1 MLARTNSASY
11 SNSTFDFHNFLV
23 FKSFNS
29 NDAWC
34 HWNRNKALF
43 KHGMLKV
50 IIHYYI
56 YQEGFN
62 NWSFKHSSTLFLMGP
77 LKQLKNM
84 FAKTRAIATIVMIL
98 AFFLT
103 LCSAFWWKKNVLA
116 LMFVVIQFCAMTWY
130 SISYIPYARDAVCS
144 CIDKLI
150 SWSATTATTNT
161 IKIQYKTLHPALTVI
176 TSYLLFHVCNRPCQI
191 LIINIYQ

>member
-1 MLARTNSASY
+1 
-11 SNSTFDFHNFLV
+11 
-23 FKSFNS
+23 
-29 NDAWC
+29 
-34 HWNRNKALF
+34 
-43 KHGMLKV
+43 MLKV

-150 SWSATTATTNT
+150 SWTATTATTNT
-161 IKIQYKTLHPALTVI
+161 IQIQYKTLHPALTVI

-191 LIINIYQ
+191 LIINISIKIFLSYRLPIFLLCDTWIYFYKQTTMSNVFNQSTTATNHWY